1 MGADQFFDRNA
12 AIASALDWWR
22 DVGVDALVQEDPRD
36 WLAPLDPAV
45 AIAAEVSARI
55 ALAHAQPVVPPMPR
69 DLPGF
74 LEWRLGPDAPDAG
87 WPGNR
92 LFAQGPV
99 DAALMIVIEMPE
111 RDDLAAGQL
120 LSGAV
125 GQLFDRMLAAI
136 GLGRQSVQI
145 VPMCTAR
152 PTTGR
157 VPNASEPALAA
168 ALGHYVALTGPR
180 QVLVFGNAASRALTG
195 MDIAA
200 ARGALRALNQQAS
213 DLSPIDAQL
222 VASYHP
228 RFLLERP
235 AAKPEAWKDL
245 QMLIRGRNA

>member
-22 DVGVDALVQEDPRD
+22 DAGVDALVQDDPRD
-36 WLAPLDPAV
+36 WLAPVDPAI

-55 ALAHAQPVVPPMPR
+55 AQAQAEPVMPPMPR
-69 DLPGF
+69 NLPGF

-120 LSGAV
+120 LSGPV
-125 GQLFDRMLAAI
+125 GHLFDRMLAAI
-136 GLGRQSVQI
+136 GHDRQSVQI

-152 PTTGR
+152 PTAGR
-157 VPNASEPALAA
+157 VPPANEPALAA
-168 ALGHYVALTGPR
+168 ALTHYVALAGAR
-180 QVLVFGNAASRALTG
+180 QLLVFGNAASRALTG

-200 ARGALRALNQQAS
+200 ARSALRAVNHQAA
-213 DLSPIDAQL
+213 DLPPIDAHV

-228 RFLLERP
+228 RFLMERP

-245 QMLIRGRNA
+245 QLLIQGKNA